1 MPRRLSAVRKVHL
14 GALSLDKV
22 LMVILLRSTLVVL
35 FPRGG
40 GAVRRC
46 LCEKTEECEK
56 KHYICNLIVSCG
68 MVCLDSYVVLKLA

>member
-1 MPRRLSAVRKVHL
+1 MVLWSSSGGGSGMYRKTWTQPEGIVPRRLSAVRKVHL

-46 LCEKTEECEK
+46 LCEK
-56 KHYICNLIVSCG
+56 NGG
-68 MVCLDSYVVLKLA
+68 M

>member
-1 MPRRLSAVRKVHL
+1 MLNENWILHFFG

-35 FPRGG
+35 FPRCG

-46 LCEKTEECEK
+46 LCEK
-56 KHYICNLIVSCG
+56 NGG
-68 MVCLDSYVVLKLA
+68 M

>member
-1 MPRRLSAVRKVHL
+1 MYRKTWTQPEGIVPRRLSAVRKVHL

-46 LCEKTEECEK
+46 LCEK
-56 KHYICNLIVSCG
+56 NGG
-68 MVCLDSYVVLKLA
+68 M